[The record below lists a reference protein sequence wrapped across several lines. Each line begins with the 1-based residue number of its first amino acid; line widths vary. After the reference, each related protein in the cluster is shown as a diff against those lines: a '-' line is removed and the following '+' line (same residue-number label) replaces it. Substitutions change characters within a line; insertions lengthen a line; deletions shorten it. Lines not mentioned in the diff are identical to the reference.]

1 MKCNV
6 RSVHITL
13 KLGFQDPDDDVLIPP
28 FITECGLNHSNCMY
42 KNAYPNKL
50 FKSDH
55 GLLGPEMFCPNKAL
69 QSLQFLSL
77 DAKENHDQNEVR

>member
-1 MKCNV
+1 
-6 RSVHITL
+6 
-13 KLGFQDPDDDVLIPP
+13 
-28 FITECGLNHSNCMY
+28 MY

-77 DAKENHDQNEVR
+77 DAKENHDQNEVRLELSKSIIDSLKIKKDVTKHNCVLMMFFIFLEM